1 VIPEHLRLYWDA
13 FWGLT
18 GDRPIGQGW
27 IGSIPFLAIDAYA
40 RRLGIPDGEDFA
52 AFLHHVTA
60 LDDAFREDW
69 HERHKPP
76 EPEK

>member
-1 VIPEHLRLYWDA
+1 
-13 FWGLT
+13 
-18 GDRPIGQGW
+18 
-27 IGSIPFLAIDAYA
+27 LAIDAYA

-60 LDDAFREDW
+60 LDDAFRADW